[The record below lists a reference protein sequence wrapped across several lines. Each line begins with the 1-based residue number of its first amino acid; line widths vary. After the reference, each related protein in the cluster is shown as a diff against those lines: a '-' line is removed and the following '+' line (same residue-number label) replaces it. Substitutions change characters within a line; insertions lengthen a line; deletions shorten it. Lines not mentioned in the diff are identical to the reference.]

1 MRTARRSRTLGY
13 STVEL
18 IMAMLVG
25 TILTAMAV
33 PQARTILN
41 NYRLQGAVANCTW
54 AIQSTRYQALEQGY
68 PYRVVFSASGRTYQ
82 IQNLPTGATSYV
94 NVGTAV
100 PISGVAVALNQDTTL
115 QFKPNG
121 SVTATTGSLT
131 FQASYQGLTRTVTVS
146 TYGDI
151 TIS

>member
-1 MRTARRSRTLGY
+1 MKRKRRGSTLGY
-13 STVEL
+13 TTVEL

-25 TILTAMAV
+25 TILTAMAI
-33 PQARTILN
+33 PQGKSIVN

-68 PYRVVFSASGRTYQ
+68 PYRVVFSASARTYQ
-82 IQNLPTGATSYV
+82 IQNLPTGASTYA
-94 NVGTAV
+94 NVGSAV
-100 PISGVAVALNQDTTL
+100 PLSGETATLNQDTTL

-131 FQASYQGLTRTVTVS
+131 FQVSYQGLTRTVTVS

-151 TIS
+151 TLS